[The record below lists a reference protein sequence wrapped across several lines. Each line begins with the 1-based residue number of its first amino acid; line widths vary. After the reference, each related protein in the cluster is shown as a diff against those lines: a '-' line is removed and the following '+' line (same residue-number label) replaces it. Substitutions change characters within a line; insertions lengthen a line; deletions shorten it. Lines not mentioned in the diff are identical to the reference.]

1 MPRTPEYDRCN
12 VVEQAM
18 AVFWERGYGK
28 TSIGDLVA
36 ATGLK
41 PGSLYAAFG
50 SKKGIYLEVL
60 EEYHRSFIV
69 SIRGLT
75 RSSSPKLSD
84 IRKLLQTIADDAVSG
99 RDRRGCLSVNAL
111 LEMSAHDPDIAARLD
126 THNAGVRLAFAE
138 LISAA
143 QASGEIAQDRDP
155 MALAAF
161 LVSNI
166 WGMRVMCK
174 ARADSAAM
182 RAVIDGVMASLGDAK
197 DEV

>member
-1 MPRTPEYDRCN
+1 MPRTPEYDRSQ
-12 VVEQAM
+12 VVDQAM
-18 AVFWERGYGK
+18 SVFWERGYGK

-60 EEYHRSFIV
+60 EEYHRSFV
-69 SIRGLT
+69 VTIRDLA
-75 RSSSPKLSD
+75 RSGSPKMPAV
-84 IRKLLQTIADDAVSG
+84 RELLQTIADDAVSG

-138 LISAA
+138 LLEAA
-143 QASGEIAQDRDP
+143 QKRGEIADASDP

-174 ARADSAAM
+174 ARADRSAM
-182 RAVIDGVMASLGDAK
+182 SAVIDGVMASMGERA
-197 DEV
+197 

>member
-1 MPRTPEYDRCN
+1 MPRNPEYDRAQ
-12 VVEQAM
+12 VVDQAM

-28 TSIGDLVA
+28 TSIGDLVD

-60 EEYHRSFIV
+60 EEYHRGFV
-69 SIRGLT
+69 VRIRDLA
-75 RSSSPKLSD
+75 RSGSLKIPAV
-84 IRKLLQTIADDAVSG
+84 RELLETMAEDAVSG

-138 LISAA
+138 LLGTA
-143 QASGEIAQDRDP
+143 QESGEIPESSDP

-161 LVSNI
+161 LVSNM

-174 ARADSAAM
+174 ARADRAAM
-182 RAVIDGVMASLGDAK
+182 AAVVDGVMASMTERPA
-197 DEV
+197 

>member
-1 MPRTPEYDRCN
+1 MPRTPEYDRSD
-12 VVEQAM
+12 VVDQAM

-50 SKKGIYLEVL
+50 SKKGIYIAVL
-60 EEYHRSFIV
+60 EEYHHCFV
-69 SIRGLT
+69 VKIRALA
-75 RSSSPKLSD
+75 RSSSPKMPE

-111 LEMSAHDPDIAARLD
+111 LEMSGHDPDIAARLD
-126 THNAGVRLAFAE
+126 THNASIRLAFAE
-138 LISAA
+138 LIAAA
-143 QASGEIAQDRDP
+143 QERGEISGDRDP

-174 ARADSAAM
+174 ARADRAAM
-182 RAVIDGVMASLGDAK
+182 AAVIDGVMASMGGRAG
-197 DEV
+197 

>member
-1 MPRTPEYDRCN
+1 MPRTPEYDRSL
-12 VVEQAM
+12 VVDRAM

-28 TSIGDLVA
+28 TSIGDLVT

-60 EEYHRSFIV
+60 EEYHRGFLLRV
-69 SIRGLT
+69 RELA
-75 RSSSPKLSD
+75 RSTSPKMPE
-84 IRKLLQTIADDAVSG
+84 IRRLLQKIADDAVSG

-126 THNAGVRLAFAE
+126 THNAGIRMAFAE
-138 LISAA
+138 LLAAA
-143 QASGEIAQDRDP
+143 QAGGEIDRGQDP

-174 ARADSAAM
+174 ARADRAAM
-182 RAVIDGVMASLGDAK
+182 AAVVDGVMASISGEAG
-197 DEV
+197 

>member
-1 MPRTPEYDRCN
+1 MPRTPEYDRSH
-12 VVEQAM
+12 VVDQAM

-60 EEYHRSFIV
+60 EEYHRGFV
-69 SIRGLT
+69 VRIRDLA
-75 RSSSPKLSD
+75 RSGSPKMPA
-84 IRKLLQTIADDAVSG
+84 IRELLQTIADDAVSG

-126 THNAGVRLAFAE
+126 THNAGVRLAFAD
-138 LISAA
+138 LLRAA
-143 QASGEIAQDRDP
+143 QQRGEISQDSDP
-155 MALAAF
+155 MSLAAF

-174 ARADSAAM
+174 ARADRAAM
-182 RAVIDGVMASLGDAK
+182 AAVVDGVMQSMGNGRG
-197 DEV
+197 

>member
-1 MPRTPEYDRCN
+1 MPRSPEYDRCQ
-12 VVEQAM
+12 VVDQAM

-28 TSIGDLVA
+28 TSIGDLVD

-60 EEYHRSFIV
+60 EEYHRGFV
-69 SIRGLT
+69 IRIRELA
-75 RSSSPKLSD
+75 RSGSPKMPAV
-84 IRKLLQTIADDAVSG
+84 RELLQTIAEDAVSG
-99 RDRRGCLSVNAL
+99 RDQRGCLSVNAL
-111 LEMSAHDPDIAARLD
+111 LEMSGHDPDIAARLD
-126 THNAGVRLAFAE
+126 THNAGVRVAFAE
-138 LISAA
+138 VLAAA
-143 QASGEIAQDRDP
+143 QERGEIPDSSDP

-174 ARADSAAM
+174 ARADAAAM
-182 RAVIDGVMASLGDAK
+182 EAVIDGVMASMGEGPA
-197 DEV
+197 

>member
-1 MPRTPEYDRCN
+1 MPRTPEYDRTL

-28 TSIGDLVA
+28 TSIGDLVD

-41 PGSLYAAFG
+41 PGSLYSAFG

-60 EEYHRSFIV
+60 EEYHRSFTLR
-69 SIRGLT
+69 IRELA
-75 RSSSPKLSD
+75 RADLPKLPAVRD
-84 IRKLLQTIADDAVSG
+84 LLQTIAEDAVTG

-111 LEMSAHDPDIAARLD
+111 LEMSGHDSDIAARLD
-126 THNAGVRLAFAE
+126 THNAGIRLAFAE
-138 LISAA
+138 LLTA
-143 QASGEIAQDRDP
+143 AQDRGEISEDHDS

-174 ARADSAAM
+174 ARADRAAM
-182 RAVIDGVMASLGDAK
+182 AAVVDGVMASMGEAPR
-197 DEV
+197 

>member
-1 MPRTPEYDRCN
+1 MPRVPEYNRSD

-28 TSIGDLVA
+28 TSIGDIVD

-41 PGSLYAAFG
+41 PGRLNAAFG

-60 EEYHRSFIV
+60 EVYHRSFV
-69 SIRGLT
+69 VGVRDLA
-75 RSSSPKLSD
+75 RSNSPKMPA
-84 IRKLLQTIADDAVSG
+84 IRKLLQTIAEDAVSG

-111 LEMSAHDPDIAARLD
+111 LEMSAHDADIAARLD

-143 QASGEIAQDRDP
+143 QAGGEILRSRDP

-161 LVSNI
+161 LVSSI
-166 WGMRVMCK
+166 WGMRVMGK
-174 ARADSAAM
+174 AKADQAAM
-182 RAVIDGVMASLGDAK
+182 GAVVDGIMATLGD
-197 DEV
+197 ETN

>member
-1 MPRTPEYDRCN
+1 MPRNPEYDRRQ
-12 VVEQAM
+12 VVDQAM

-50 SKKGIYLEVL
+50 NKKGIYLEVL
-60 EEYHRSFIV
+60 EEYHRGFV
-69 SIRGLT
+69 VRIRDLA
-75 RSSSPKLSD
+75 RSGSPK
-84 IRKLLQTIADDAVSG
+84 IPAVRELLETIAEDAVSG

-111 LEMSAHDPDIAARLD
+111 LEMSGHDSDIAARLD

-138 LISAA
+138 LLSTA
-143 QASGEIAQDRDP
+143 QKRGEIPDAADP

-174 ARADSAAM
+174 ARADRAAM
-182 RAVIDGVMASLGDAK
+182 SAVIDGVMASMV
-197 DEV
+197 ERPT

>member
-1 MPRTPEYDRCN
+1 MPRTPEYDRSQ
-12 VVEQAM
+12 VVDQAM

-28 TSIGDLVA
+28 TSIGDLVT

-60 EEYHRSFIV
+60 EEYHRGFVVRIRDLARSG
-69 SIRGLT
+69 SAKMPAIRG
-75 RSSSPKLSD
+75 
-84 IRKLLQTIADDAVSG
+84 LLQTIADDAVSG

-111 LEMSAHDPDIAARLD
+111 LEMSTHDPDVAARLD
-126 THNAGVRLAFAE
+126 THNAGVRLAFAD
-138 LISAA
+138 LFSAA
-143 QASGEIAQDRDP
+143 QERGEIPEARDP
-155 MALAAF
+155 MSLAAF

-174 ARADSAAM
+174 ARADRSAMA
-182 RAVIDGVMASLGDAK
+182 AVIDGVMASMGEDSA
-197 DEV
+197 

>member
-1 MPRTPEYDRCN
+1 MPRTPEYDRSH
-12 VVEQAM
+12 VVDQAM

-60 EEYHRSFIV
+60 EEYHRGFV
-69 SIRGLT
+69 VRIRDLA
-75 RSSSPKLSD
+75 RSGSPKMPA
-84 IRKLLQTIADDAVSG
+84 IRELLQTIADDAVSG

-126 THNAGVRLAFAE
+126 THNAGVRLAFAD
-138 LISAA
+138 LLRAA
-143 QASGEIAQDRDP
+143 QQRGEISQDSDP
-155 MALAAF
+155 MSLAAF

-174 ARADSAAM
+174 ARADRAAM
-182 RAVIDGVMASLGDAK
+182 AAVVDGVIQSMGNGRG
-197 DEV
+197 